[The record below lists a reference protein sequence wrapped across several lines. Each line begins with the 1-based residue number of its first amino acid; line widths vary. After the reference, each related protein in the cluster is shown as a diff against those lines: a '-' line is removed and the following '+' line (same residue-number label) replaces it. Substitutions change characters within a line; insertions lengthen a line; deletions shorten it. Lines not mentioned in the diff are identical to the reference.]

1 MFKNAIV
8 IKGARVHNLKNIDL
22 EIPLGKIVAIA
33 GVSGSGKSSLALGV
47 LYAEGSRRYLD
58 AFSTYTRRRISNKQE
73 KAQVDS
79 IEHVPA
85 ALALHQRPNIP
96 NIRST
101 FGTQTEL
108 LNYIRLLF
116 SRCGSYI
123 CPNGHITP
131 PSLNVSREIPIV
143 CPECG
148 EEFYGLGAEEYAFN
162 SDGACPKCSGTGTVR
177 EVDDS
182 KLVPDETKTLEEGA
196 VRAWN
201 QFGISWMYRAAGE
214 LGVRTD
220 VPFKDLSEKEKDIVY
235 HGKEVEKVIVIPS
248 KNGKMFDLNVKYR
261 NAHQAIVE
269 ALKGAKTEK
278 GLNKINQF
286 LSVQTC
292 PKCHGSRL
300 NERANST
307 LLNGLT
313 LAEVSAMTLEEL
325 VKWLPSV
332 TDSLKDEMKGMS
344 EAIINEFMDIA
355 NILIDLGLDYLSLD
369 RQSSTLSTGE
379 LQRVQLART
388 VRNHTT
394 GILYVL
400 DEPSIGLHPS
410 NVDGLISVIR
420 KLIEDGNSVILVDH
434 DIRVLEIADYLIE
447 IGPEAGGDG
456 GNIIFN
462 DTLDK
467 ISDSKDSLI
476 GPFLE
481 RKESIIIRKKA
492 SKENM
497 FDDGF
502 IHLKTGRIHTVKPL
516 DVNIPKNKLTAIS
529 GPSGSG
535 KTTLILES
543 LYPAVKAAI
552 NKEEMPEHILDMD
565 MNGIKKIHLL
575 DAKPIGINVRST
587 IATYSGVFDDLRKLF
602 GEMSDEYNTRDF
614 SYNTGKLR
622 CPTCNGTGSINMD
635 VQFLPDMEISCPDC
649 DGLRYCEEAEKIRY
663 NNLSIK
669 DYMDLTVDEAILS
682 LNTDSKLE
690 RRILRKLNTLSEL
703 GLGYLTLGEAT
714 PTLSGGEAQR
724 LKLSTEL
731 GKSQENVL
739 FIFDEPTIGL
749 HPLDVRVLLD
759 VLQGLL
765 DRKATI
771 IVIEHDLDLL
781 ANADYIIDMGP
792 SGGVNGGEIVAE
804 GTLDDILKNKRSR
817 TARYLKDIK

>member
-1 MFKNAIV
+1 
-8 IKGARVHNLKNIDL
+8 
-22 EIPLGKIVAIA
+22 
-33 GVSGSGKSSLALGV
+33 
-47 LYAEGSRRYLD
+47 
-58 AFSTYTRRRISNKQE
+58 
-73 KAQVDS
+73 
-79 IEHVPA
+79 
-85 ALALHQRPNIP
+85 
-96 NIRST
+96 
-101 FGTQTEL
+101 
-108 LNYIRLLF
+108 
-116 SRCGSYI
+116 
-123 CPNGHITP
+123 
-131 PSLNVSREIPIV
+131 
-143 CPECG
+143 
-148 EEFYGLGAEEYAFN
+148 
-162 SDGACPKCSGTGTVR
+162 
-177 EVDDS
+177 
-182 KLVPDETKTLEEGA
+182 
-196 VRAWN
+196 
-201 QFGISWMYRAAGE
+201 MYHAAGE

-220 VPFKDLSEKEKDIVY
+220 VPFKDLSEKEKAIVY
-235 HGKEVEKVIVIPS
+235 HGKEVEKLIVIPS

-292 PKCHGSRL
+292 PECHGSRL
-300 NERANST
+300 NKRANST

-313 LAEVSAMTLEEL
+313 LSQVSSMTLEEM

-332 TDSLKDEMKGMS
+332 TESLNEEMKGMS

-434 DIRVLEIADYLIE
+434 DIRILEIADYLIE

-456 GNIIFN
+456 GNIIYN
-462 DTLDK
+462 DTLDN
-467 ISDSKDSLI
+467 ISNSKDSLI

-502 IHLKTGRIHTVKPL
+502 IHLNTGRIHTVKPL

-552 NKEEMPEHILDMD
+552 NKEKLPEHVLDMD

>member
-22 EIPLGKIVAIA
+22 EIPLGKIVAVA

-116 SRCGSYI
+116 SRCGSYY
-123 CPNGHITP
+123 CPNGHLTP

-148 EEFYGLGAEEYAFN
+148 EEFYGLGAEQYAFN
-162 SDGACPKCSGTGTVR
+162 SDGACPECSGTGTIR
-177 EVDDS
+177 EVDES

-196 VRAWN
+196 VRSWN
-201 QFGISWMYRAAGE
+201 QFGISEMYRVAEAI
-214 LGVRTD
+214 GVRID
-220 VPFKDLSEKEKDIVY
+220 VPFKDLTDEEKEIVY
-235 HGKEVEKVIVIPS
+235 HGKEVKKKVVIPS
-248 KNGKMFDLNVKYR
+248 KNGKMFELNLTYR
-261 NAHQAIVE
+261 NANQAVIE
-269 ALKGAKTEK
+269 AMKGAKTEK
-278 GLNKINQF
+278 GLNKIKQYI
-286 LSVQTC
+286 STQTC

-307 LLNGLT
+307 LLNGLR
-313 LAEVSAMTLEEL
+313 LEEVSAMTLEEL
-325 VKWLPSV
+325 VRWLPSV
-332 TDSLKDEMKGMS
+332 TESLSDEMKGMS

-410 NVDGLISVIR
+410 NVDGLIRVIR

-434 DIRVLEIADYLIE
+434 DVRILEIADHLIE
-447 IGPEAGGDG
+447 IGPGAGGEG
-456 GNIIFN
+456 GEIIFN

-467 ISDSKDSLI
+467 ISNSEDSLI

-481 RKESIIIRKKA
+481 RKETIIIREKA
-492 SKENM
+492 SKENI
-497 FDDGF
+497 FEDGF
-502 IHLKTGRIHTVKPL
+502 IHLKTDNIHTVKPL

-535 KTTLILES
+535 KTTLVLES
-543 LYPAVKAAI
+543 LHPAVKAAI
-552 NKEEMPEHILDMD
+552 NDEELPGHVRDLDID
-565 MNGIKKIHLL
+565 GIKKIHLM
-575 DAKPIGINVRST
+575 DAKPIGVNVRST

-602 GEMSDEYNTRDF
+602 GQISDEYSARDF

-649 DGLRYCEEAEKIRY
+649 DGLRYSDEVDKIRY
-663 NNLSIK
+663 NGLSIK
-669 DYMDLTVDEAILS
+669 DFMDLTVDEAIIS
-682 LNTDSKLE
+682 LNSDSKLE
-690 RRILRKLNTLSEL
+690 KKILRKLTTLSEL

-724 LKLSTEL
+724 LKLSTEM
-731 GKSQENVL
+731 GKSQKDVL

-749 HPLDVRVLLD
+749 HPLDVRVLID

-765 DRKATI
+765 DKKATI

-781 ANADYIIDMGP
+781 SNADYIIDMGP

-804 GTLDDILKNKRSR
+804 GTLDDIVKNSRSK
-817 TARYLKDIK
+817 TARYLKGIE

>member
-1 MFKNAIV
+1 M
-8 IKGARVHNLKNIDL
+8 
-22 EIPLGKIVAIA
+22 
-33 GVSGSGKSSLALGV
+33 
-47 LYAEGSRRYLD
+47 
-58 AFSTYTRRRISNKQE
+58 
-73 KAQVDS
+73 
-79 IEHVPA
+79 
-85 ALALHQRPNIP
+85 
-96 NIRST
+96 
-101 FGTQTEL
+101 
-108 LNYIRLLF
+108 
-116 SRCGSYI
+116 
-123 CPNGHITP
+123 
-131 PSLNVSREIPIV
+131 
-143 CPECG
+143 
-148 EEFYGLGAEEYAFN
+148 
-162 SDGACPKCSGTGTVR
+162 
-177 EVDDS
+177 
-182 KLVPDETKTLEEGA
+182 
-196 VRAWN
+196 
-201 QFGISWMYRAAGE
+201 
-214 LGVRTD
+214 
-220 VPFKDLSEKEKDIVY
+220 
-235 HGKEVEKVIVIPS
+235 
-248 KNGKMFDLNVKYR
+248 
-261 NAHQAIVE
+261 
-269 ALKGAKTEK
+269 
-278 GLNKINQF
+278 
-286 LSVQTC
+286 
-292 PKCHGSRL
+292 
-300 NERANST
+300 
-307 LLNGLT
+307 NGLT

-332 TDSLKDEMKGMS
+332 NDSLKDEMKGMS

-434 DIRVLEIADYLIE
+434 DIRILEIADYLIE
-447 IGPEAGGDG
+447 IGP
-456 GNIIFN
+456 
-462 DTLDK
+462 
-467 ISDSKDSLI
+467 SLI

-552 NKEEMPEHILDMD
+552 NKEEMPEHVLDMD

-649 DGLRYCEEAEKIRY
+649 DGLRYSEEAEKIRY

-690 RRILRKLNTLSEL
+690 KKIFRKLNTLSEL

-804 GTLDDILKNKRSR
+804 GTLDDIIKNSRSR
-817 TARYLKDIK
+817 TAQYLKDIK

>member
-1 MFKNAIV
+1 M
-8 IKGARVHNLKNIDL
+8 
-22 EIPLGKIVAIA
+22 
-33 GVSGSGKSSLALGV
+33 
-47 LYAEGSRRYLD
+47 
-58 AFSTYTRRRISNKQE
+58 E
-73 KAQVDS
+73 K
-79 IEHVPA
+79 
-85 ALALHQRPNIP
+85 L
-96 NIRST
+96 
-101 FGTQTEL
+101 
-108 LNYIRLLF
+108 
-116 SRCGSYI
+116 
-123 CPNGHITP
+123 
-131 PSLNVSREIPIV
+131 
-143 CPECG
+143 
-148 EEFYGLGAEEYAFN
+148 
-162 SDGACPKCSGTGTVR
+162 
-177 EVDDS
+177 
-182 KLVPDETKTLEEGA
+182 
-196 VRAWN
+196 
-201 QFGISWMYRAAGE
+201 
-214 LGVRTD
+214 
-220 VPFKDLSEKEKDIVY
+220 
-235 HGKEVEKVIVIPS
+235 IVIPS

-292 PKCHGSRL
+292 PECHGSRL
-300 NERANST
+300 NKRANST

-313 LAEVSAMTLEEL
+313 LSQVSSMTLEEM

-332 TDSLKDEMKGMS
+332 TESLNEEMKGMS

-434 DIRVLEIADYLIE
+434 DIRILEIADYLIE

-481 RKESIIIRKKA
+481 RNESIIIRKKA

>member
-1 MFKNAIV
+1 
-8 IKGARVHNLKNIDL
+8 
-22 EIPLGKIVAIA
+22 
-33 GVSGSGKSSLALGV
+33 
-47 LYAEGSRRYLD
+47 
-58 AFSTYTRRRISNKQE
+58 
-73 KAQVDS
+73 
-79 IEHVPA
+79 
-85 ALALHQRPNIP
+85 
-96 NIRST
+96 
-101 FGTQTEL
+101 
-108 LNYIRLLF
+108 
-116 SRCGSYI
+116 
-123 CPNGHITP
+123 
-131 PSLNVSREIPIV
+131 
-143 CPECG
+143 
-148 EEFYGLGAEEYAFN
+148 
-162 SDGACPKCSGTGTVR
+162 
-177 EVDDS
+177 
-182 KLVPDETKTLEEGA
+182 
-196 VRAWN
+196 
-201 QFGISWMYRAAGE
+201 
-214 LGVRTD
+214 
-220 VPFKDLSEKEKDIVY
+220 
-235 HGKEVEKVIVIPS
+235 
-248 KNGKMFDLNVKYR
+248 
-261 NAHQAIVE
+261 
-269 ALKGAKTEK
+269 
-278 GLNKINQF
+278 
-286 LSVQTC
+286 
-292 PKCHGSRL
+292 
-300 NERANST
+300 
-307 LLNGLT
+307 
-313 LAEVSAMTLEEL
+313 MTLEEL

-379 LQRVQLART
+379 LQRVQLTRT

-434 DIRVLEIADYLIE
+434 DIRILEIADYLIE

-456 GNIIFN
+456 GNIIYD
-462 DTLDK
+462 DTLDN
-467 ISDSKDSLI
+467 ISNSKDSLI

-552 NKEEMPEHILDMD
+552 NKEEMPEHVLDMD

-804 GTLDDILKNKRSR
+804 GTLDDIIKNSRSR
-817 TARYLKDIK
+817 TAQYLKDIK

>member
-1 MFKNAIV
+1 
-8 IKGARVHNLKNIDL
+8 
-22 EIPLGKIVAIA
+22 
-33 GVSGSGKSSLALGV
+33 
-47 LYAEGSRRYLD
+47 
-58 AFSTYTRRRISNKQE
+58 
-73 KAQVDS
+73 
-79 IEHVPA
+79 
-85 ALALHQRPNIP
+85 
-96 NIRST
+96 
-101 FGTQTEL
+101 
-108 LNYIRLLF
+108 
-116 SRCGSYI
+116 
-123 CPNGHITP
+123 
-131 PSLNVSREIPIV
+131 
-143 CPECG
+143 
-148 EEFYGLGAEEYAFN
+148 
-162 SDGACPKCSGTGTVR
+162 
-177 EVDDS
+177 
-182 KLVPDETKTLEEGA
+182 
-196 VRAWN
+196 
-201 QFGISWMYRAAGE
+201 
-214 LGVRTD
+214 
-220 VPFKDLSEKEKDIVY
+220 
-235 HGKEVEKVIVIPS
+235 
-248 KNGKMFDLNVKYR
+248 
-261 NAHQAIVE
+261 
-269 ALKGAKTEK
+269 
-278 GLNKINQF
+278 
-286 LSVQTC
+286 
-292 PKCHGSRL
+292 
-300 NERANST
+300 
-307 LLNGLT
+307 
-313 LAEVSAMTLEEL
+313 
-325 VKWLPSV
+325 
-332 TDSLKDEMKGMS
+332 
-344 EAIINEFMDIA
+344 
-355 NILIDLGLDYLSLD
+355 
-369 RQSSTLSTGE
+369 
-379 LQRVQLART
+379 
-388 VRNHTT
+388 
-394 GILYVL
+394 
-400 DEPSIGLHPS
+400 
-410 NVDGLISVIR
+410 
-420 KLIEDGNSVILVDH
+420 
-434 DIRVLEIADYLIE
+434 
-447 IGPEAGGDG
+447 
-456 GNIIFN
+456 
-462 DTLDK
+462 
-467 ISDSKDSLI
+467 
-476 GPFLE
+476 
-481 RKESIIIRKKA
+481 
-492 SKENM
+492 M

-552 NKEEMPEHILDMD
+552 NKEEMPEHVLDMD

-690 RRILRKLNTLSEL
+690 KKIFRKLNTLSEL

-804 GTLDDILKNKRSR
+804 GTLDDIIKNSRSR
-817 TARYLKDIK
+817 TAQYLKDIK